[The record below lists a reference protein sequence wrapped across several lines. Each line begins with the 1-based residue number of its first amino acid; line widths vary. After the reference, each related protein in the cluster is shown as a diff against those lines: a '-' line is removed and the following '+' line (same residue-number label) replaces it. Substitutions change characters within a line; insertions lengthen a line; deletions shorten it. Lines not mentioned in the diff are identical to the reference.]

1 MPRRPGA
8 ARGSPINPAN
18 QESGHGHQTKRLA
31 AAGQGAGRLFHWNG
45 PRRAAVPGTRSG
57 ACGRRQR
64 HLRARRAHGLA
75 HPSARPDPDRDVGP
89 WMGSARGR
97 ADRGHPAGRRGLV
110 CARREALARR
120 DAYDGDDAYCGSG
133 KAGWQGRRLDGTR
146 QRPTIPQVMMGRF
159 ASTASLSEDLRPPY
173 PPLFFRAVAQKLDLS
188 SAHALIDLGTG
199 PGLLALGF
207 APYVGRIVGV
217 DPEPAMIAAARK
229 AAARASQPLTLIE
242 GRAEDLPADIG
253 SFDVVTIGRA
263 LHWMDRDATLARLER
278 LVAPNGLILVCASFS
293 AMDGHNPWLDAYNT
307 ARHAWSKES
316 LWSESG

>member
-1 MPRRPGA
+1 MGPCSRSQKLVWPGRRNTRPFDQ
-8 ARGSPINPAN
+8 PTN

-31 AAGQGAGRLFHWNG
+31 AAGQRAGRLFHRHS
-45 PRRAAVPGTRSG
+45 PRRAAVPGARSG

-120 DAYDGDDAYCGSG
+120 DADDGDDAYCGSG

-146 QRPTIPQVMMGRF
+146 QRPTIQQVMMGRF
-159 ASTASLSEDLRPPY
+159 ASTASLYEDLRPPY
-173 PPLFFRAVAQKLDLS
+173 PPPFFRAVAQKLDLS

-217 DPEPAMIAAARK
+217 DPEPAMLATARQAAE
-229 AAARASQPLTLIE
+229 RASCAFTLID
-242 GRAEDLPADIG
+242 GKAEDLPADIG
-253 SFDVVTIGRA
+253 RFDVVTIGRA
-263 LHWMDRDATLARLER
+263 LHWMDRDAMPALFER
-278 LVAPNGLILVCASFS
+278 LVAPGGAIVVCSSFS
-293 AMDGHNPWLDAYNT
+293 ATDSRNPWLDDY
-307 ARHAWSKES
+307 
-316 LWSESG
+316 